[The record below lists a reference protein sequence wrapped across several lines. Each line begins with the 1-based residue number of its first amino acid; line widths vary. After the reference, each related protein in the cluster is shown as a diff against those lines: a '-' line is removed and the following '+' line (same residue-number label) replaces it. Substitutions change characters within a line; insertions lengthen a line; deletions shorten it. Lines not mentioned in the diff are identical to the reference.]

1 MQLLEE
7 LRAEHDLI
15 DQVVG
20 SLRTFVAARLGG
32 TADPA
37 DGPRFI
43 RFFRVYAGHFHHARE
58 EDTLFVALHERAE
71 LPNDRGPIAVMLGDH
86 ERMARVLD
94 QLEAALAAPLD
105 TADTRGALEA
115 SAVEYS
121 RSLWLHIDAENSVL
135 FPEGQERL
143 RRHGIYELPGRPMT
157 TDEQDARAIGET
169 LVQQYRPMEDPG
181 IIRGA
186 GCVICPAFTQDCRGL
201 EREWWT
207 ELEWE
212 EFEDHLS
219 DG

>member
-1 MQLLEE
+1 MQLIEE
-7 LRAEHDLI
+7 LTAEHALI
-15 DQVVG
+15 EQVVG
-20 SLRTFVAARLGG
+20 SLRTYVAGRLAG
-32 TADPA
+32 TGDPA

-43 RFFRVYAGHFHHARE
+43 TFFRLYAGHFHHARE

-71 LPNDRGPIAVMLGDH
+71 LPNDRGPIGVMTGDH
-86 ERMARVLD
+86 QRLSGVLD
-94 QLEAALAAPLD
+94 RLEAALGGPLD
-105 TADTRGALEA
+105 SEATREALEA
-115 SAVEYS
+115 TAVEYS

-143 RRHGIYELPGRPMT
+143 RRRGITELPSRPMT
-157 TDEQDARAIGET
+157 DEERDARVTGEA
-169 LVQQYRPMEDPG
+169 LLARYAPMEDPG
-181 IIRGA
+181 IIRGV
-186 GCVICPAFTQDCRGL
+186 GCVICPAFTKDCEGL